1 MIFIAVVPGSCVS
14 IINEKTHSFH
24 YLKDDFK
31 IEMFKRYKYMKAEVV
46 IIERGD
52 HFTIG
57 RWVGIFDAMRWETSI
72 IQSDVWMKYFG
83 LFPDDP
89 ELMLDH
95 WINVARFRY
104 PLMPIKPDNYEAILA
119 ACYLYDKEKNES
131 IGAFA

>member
-1 MIFIAVVPGSCVS
+1 MFIAVVPGVCLS
-14 IINEKTHSFH
+14 IIHNKTHSFH
-24 YLKDDFK
+24 YLDGDFK
-31 IEMFKRYKYMKAEVV
+31 IDLFKRYKYLKTEVV

-52 HFTIG
+52 HFNIG

-72 IQSDVWMKYFG
+72 IKSDVWMKYFG

-89 ELMLDH
+89 KMRIDH

-119 ACYLYDKEKNES
+119 ACYLHDKEKNES